1 MLGYVEMREAMLW
14 VQTSAPA
21 KVQFMY
27 SPTENSDQRFYTSE
41 VTTQKEHAFVAKLV
55 ADQVQPGLSYTYSL
69 MIDGE
74 VVELDYPTEFTARP
88 LWQWREDPPAFSVA
102 LGSCFYVNE
111 PQYDR
116 PGTPYGGDYYIFE
129 RIHEKSPDLML
140 WLGDNTYL
148 READWNTKTGIYHRH
163 THSRSIKELQP
174 LLASTAHFAIWDDHD
189 YGPNDSDYSFAYK
202 DLTEEAFN
210 LFWAN
215 PNTNVTGQGGIT
227 GTFQW
232 SDCDFYLLDNRYHR
246 TPNAESAS
254 NKQMWGR
261 TQLNW
266 MLDAMESSRAPF
278 KFVATGGQVLH
289 PAPIYENV
297 ANYAEE
303 KAYLLAEIE
312 RRNISGV
319 IFLTGDRH
327 HTELTKLER
336 RGLYPLYD
344 LTVSPL
350 TSGTHAAQDE
360 GNYLQVEGSL
370 INEKNYGLMTI
381 SGPRRDRV
389 LNIQI
394 FNNKNELQWE
404 REIAASELRN

>member
-1 MLGYVEMREAMLW
+1 
-14 VQTSAPA
+14 
-21 KVQFMY
+21 
-27 SPTENSDQRFYTSE
+27 
-41 VTTQKEHAFVAKLV
+41 
-55 ADQVQPGLSYTYSL
+55 
-69 MIDGE
+69 
-74 VVELDYPTEFTARP
+74 
-88 LWQWREDPPAFSVA
+88 
-102 LGSCFYVNE
+102 
-111 PQYDR
+111 
-116 PGTPYGGDYYIFE
+116 
-129 RIHEKSPDLML
+129 
-140 WLGDNTYL
+140 
-148 READWNTKTGIYHRH
+148 
-163 THSRSIKELQP
+163 
-174 LLASTAHFAIWDDHD
+174 
-189 YGPNDSDYSFAYK
+189 
-202 DLTEEAFN
+202 
-210 LFWAN
+210 
-215 PNTNVTGQGGIT
+215 
-227 GTFQW
+227 
-232 SDCDFYLLDNRYHR
+232 
-246 TPNAESAS
+246 
-254 NKQMWGR
+254 MWGR
-261 TQLNW
+261 IQLNW

-389 LNIQI
+389 LSIQI